1 MKGIQNTS
9 TENFSTILGSNKK
22 FVVPKFQRDYSWD
35 TEQWDDLWL
44 DIDTMIANH
53 EEDHYMGYLVLQTDD
68 DKIYQIID
76 GQQRLTTIMILIL
89 ASMKCIENFIIQGID
104 IDDNKKRLAGL
115 KSLYVGKEDPVSL
128 EYDNILVLNRHNN
141 QYYKDYIV
149 KLDDSQVRGLSTS
162 EKLMKSC
169 FSFYIDRLKEKF
181 SSGKEYAG
189 FIQLIADSLYFTKIV
204 VSDELNAFKVF
215 ETLNA
220 RGVQLSS
227 SDLLKNYL
235 FSLVDY
241 SGAHVSRVDAL
252 EQKWARLNDII
263 KTEKLPEFLRYYWNS
278 KHKSIRSNAVFKTIR
293 SQIKSEKDVF
303 QLIDDMIRYSDVY
316 MALTDKNDELWGTDG
331 ELKRLVELLGIFKL
345 KQPFPALMSAKICLD
360 DNEFK
365 RVLKHIINICFR
377 YNVIC
382 DKNPN
387 DQDVPFN
394 QLAISIFET
403 RTADLSILNKIYIE
417 DNEFERTFAEKSFP
431 YNTRNAKVI
440 RYILGKIDRFNG
452 HPSEVEPSDEDA
464 SIEHI
469 LPQDYSEKW
478 NIEESKAVKLVDR
491 LGNMS
496 LLERRL
502 NRSIQNADYREKTVV
517 YRQSSYLSSNEIPDK
532 YPDCW
537 DEDTIAKRQRQMAKV
552 AKGIWRVVL

>member
-44 DIDTMIANH
+44 DIESMISNH

-68 DKIYQIID
+68 DKIHQIID

-89 ASMKCIENFIIQGID
+89 ASMKCIDNFIKQGID
-104 IDDNKKRLAGL
+104 IEDNIKRLASL

-128 EYDNILVLNRHNN
+128 DYDNILVLNRHNN
-141 QYYKDYIV
+141 QYYRDYIV
-149 KLDDSQVRGLSTS
+149 KLDDSQVRGLSSS
-162 EKLMKSC
+162 EKLMKHC
-169 FSFYIDRLKEKF
+169 FSFYIDKLKEKF

-189 FIQLIADSLYFTKIV
+189 FVQLIADSLYFTKIV

-227 SDLLKNYL
+227 ADLLKNYL

-241 SGAHVSRVDAL
+241 SGAHISRVDAL

-293 SQIKSEKDVF
+293 SQIKTEMEVF
-303 QLIDDMIRYSDVY
+303 QLVDDMIRYSDVY
-316 MALTDKNDELWGTDG
+316 MALTDKNDELWGTDM
-331 ELKRLVELLGIFKL
+331 ELRRLVELLGIFKL
-345 KQPFPALMSAKICLD
+345 KQPFPALMSAKLFLD
-360 DNEFK
+360 DSEFK
-365 RVLKHIINICFR
+365 RLLKCIINTCFR

-387 DQDVPFN
+387 DQDTPFN

-403 RTADLSILNKIYIE
+403 HTADFSILDRIYIE
-417 DNEFERTFAEKSFP
+417 DDEFERTFAEKSFP
-431 YNTRNAKVI
+431 YNSRNAKVI

-452 HPSEVEPSDEDA
+452 SPLEVEPSDDDA

-469 LPQDYSEKW
+469 LPQDFSDRW
-478 NIEESKAVKLVDR
+478 NIEEAKAARLVDR

-496 LLERRL
+496 LLERTL
-502 NRSIQNADYREKTVV
+502 NRSIQNADYESKTDV

-532 YPDCW
+532 YPDSW
-537 DEDTIAKRQRQMAKV
+537 DEETISRRQKQMAKA
-552 AKGIWRVVL
+552 AKGIWRV